1 MAKKPPLRIR
11 TLTIDPEV
19 PPGQRQRAL
28 FYKLGLD
35 PENPEHWEQ
44 VEAYL
49 AKHVPVG
56 GPPPEWPEDSAPVR
70 RERRPQ
76 QWDALARRRLV
87 QRFQL
92 MKLHHPD
99 ENDLAICERLAKLPE
114 YKEWVISE
122 ARGRRGLSAKT
133 LQRQLAEACKDGIT

>member
-1 MAKKPPLRIR
+1 VSARKIPEGFEGQPL
-11 TLTIDPEV
+11 
-19 PPGQRQRAL
+19 RAL
-28 FYKLGLD
+28 FHKLGLD

-49 AKHVPVG
+49 AKHVPIG
-56 GPPPEWPEDSAPVR
+56 GPPPEWPEDPAPVR

-87 QRFQL
+87 KHFQR
-92 MKLHHPD
+92 MKHAYPD

-114 YKEWVISE
+114 YKGWVISE
-122 ARGRRGLSAKT
+122 ARGKRGLNAKT
-133 LQRQLAEACKDGIT
+133 LQRQLTEACKLGIA

>member
-1 MAKKPPLRIR
+1 VSVRKI
-11 TLTIDPEV
+11 PEGLE
-19 PPGQRQRAL
+19 GQHLRAL

-35 PENPEHWEQ
+35 HRNPEHWEQ

-56 GPPPEWPEDSAPVR
+56 GPPPEWPEDPAPVR

-76 QWDALARRRLV
+76 EWDALARRRLV
-87 QRFQL
+87 QRFQI
-92 MKLHHPD
+92 MKLHHPGD
-99 ENDLAICERLAKLPE
+99 TDLAICERLAKLPE
-114 YKEWVISE
+114 YRNWPVSE

-133 LQRQLAEACKDGIT
+133 LQRQLAEARKLGIT